1 MGFESIAAA
10 RRAIQWPNL
19 WGWLISA
26 TLHLLLLLHWPSWHA
41 SAAATPRAPIHLGT
55 ANRLVHTP
63 HLPDTPAPQDLQNQT
78 RSVGARASTQAAN
91 LATEPTALPSPPSTE
106 PSQPT
111 RASFEPSE
119 VLSPPIAATPDT
131 PDVLLA
137 QATQALSGGSATDA
151 ASAHTMGSYRAPS
164 GARLRYDLQGIAKGF
179 GYSAKAELLWQ
190 PDAGQYDA
198 RLEVS
203 HFLLGSRV
211 QTSQGQLTAEGLLP
225 RRFGDKVRS
234 EQAAHFQRDK
244 GLITYSSNTPDA
256 VLLAGTQDRLS
267 VFLQISG
274 LLAAEPKRWGPGAVM
289 SFNTTG
295 ARDTEVWAF
304 QLSGAEQLKMPFGAL
319 DAIRLVRQE
328 QKQYD
333 QRVELWMAP
342 SLDHLPVRIR
352 ITQTNGDQVDLLLRS
367 KELPNAK
374 P

>member
-1 MGFESIAAA
+1 
-10 RRAIQWPNL
+10 
-19 WGWLISA
+19 
-26 TLHLLLLLHWPSWHA
+26 
-41 SAAATPRAPIHLGT
+41 
-55 ANRLVHTP
+55 
-63 HLPDTPAPQDLQNQT
+63 
-78 RSVGARASTQAAN
+78 
-91 LATEPTALPSPPSTE
+91 
-106 PSQPT
+106 
-111 RASFEPSE
+111 
-119 VLSPPIAATPDT
+119 
-131 PDVLLA
+131 
-137 QATQALSGGSATDA
+137 ALSGGSATDA

-211 QTSQGQLTAEGLLP
+211 QTSQGQLTTEGLLP

-267 VFLQISG
+267 VFIQISG

-304 QLSGAEQLKMPFGAL
+304 QLSGVEQLKMPFGTL

-328 QKQYD
+328 Q
-333 QRVELWMAP
+333 RG
-342 SLDHLPVRIR
+342 VR
-352 ITQTNGDQVDLLLRS
+352 
-367 KELPNAK
+367 
-374 P
+374 